1 MIERLT
7 LGLALLVSTHAA
19 AIPGSHVPLAVDL
32 TDTQDLVRTTDP
44 ELSAPPARR
53 PALTDQD
60 TRTDFAIPCLLGGDR
75 GETQCS
81 GAAEIQRTLA
91 VQLGRRLGVSSGI
104 LGEADGIRV
113 DYKLTGGL
121 TIRGVAGFQAASG
134 DHTLNTD
141 HQMLGFT
148 AETGTFANAWNLN
161 AYLLDEQDSSRL
173 DRTVIGATLRYLRPK
188 RSLLVFLDYDVNQ
201 DVVNSVTAAGAFKLP
216 GDMTLGATYDV
227 RNARVQARQKKH
239 LQHSMAAAE
248 GWSWILPDDRIGHY
262 ASQNSGEIITRGL
275 SLSRTFSR
283 GFNLS
288 GDVTML
294 DLSDADY
301 LSSSA
306 DLPSEYFYRLKMT
319 GKDLLIS
326 GNTNRLDVRHRI
338 TDATR
343 ISTASIDTRYPISR
357 LWSFSPR
364 LHTEHRENTLDRS
377 AEWVTSPALKMEYRW
392 KDVYG
397 FQIEAGGKW
406 SHQADSAADN
416 GRSSYYLGLGY
427 QATF

>member
-7 LGLALLVSTHAA
+7 LALALLVSTHAV
-19 AIPGSHVPLAVDL
+19 AIPGAHVPPAHPAAA
-32 TDTQDLVRTTDP
+32 QELVPTVTAGVP
-44 ELSAPPARR
+44 APQGRGNAPA
-53 PALTDQD
+53 DQD
-60 TRTDFAIPCLLGGDR
+60 INVSSAIPCLLGGDR

-81 GAAEIQRTLA
+81 GDGEMQRSLA
-91 VQLGRRLGVSSGI
+91 FQLGRRVGVSSGI

-113 DYKLTGGL
+113 DYRLAGGL
-121 TIRGVAGFQAASG
+121 TIRGVAGFQAASD

-141 HQMLGFT
+141 RQMLGFT

-173 DRTVIGATLRYLRPK
+173 DHTVIGGTLRYLRPK
-188 RSLLVFLDYDVNQ
+188 RSLLVFLDYDVNK
-201 DVVNSVTAAGAFKLP
+201 DVINAVTAAGAFKLP

-227 RNARVQARQKKH
+227 RNARVQSRQKKH

-275 SLSRTFSR
+275 SLSRTFSQR
-283 GFNLS
+283 FSLS
-288 GDVTML
+288 GEMTML
-294 DLSDADY
+294 DLADAGY
-301 LSSSA
+301 ESSPA
-306 DLPSEYFYRLKMT
+306 ELPSEYFYRLKMT
-319 GKDLLIS
+319 GKNLLIG

-338 TDATR
+338 TDAAR
-343 ISTASIDTRYPISR
+343 ISTASLDTRYPISR
-357 LWSFSPR
+357 LWSLSPR
-364 LHTEHRENTLDRS
+364 VHTEHRVTTLGRS
-377 AEWVTSPALKMEYRW
+377 AEWVTSPAVKMEYRW

-406 SHQADSAADN
+406 SHQADSAAEN
-416 GRSSYYLGLGY
+416 GRSSYFLGLGY
-427 QATF
+427 QANF